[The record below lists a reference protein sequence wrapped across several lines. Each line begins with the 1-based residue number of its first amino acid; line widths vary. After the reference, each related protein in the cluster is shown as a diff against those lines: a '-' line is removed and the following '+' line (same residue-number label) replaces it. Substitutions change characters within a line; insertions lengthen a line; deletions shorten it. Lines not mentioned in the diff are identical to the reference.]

1 MRTKFFLR
9 PNTTKAMP
17 SSGYTITTVGPVAEE
32 AWTQQQIRGQYRLVI
47 MGAAKVG
54 KTSIVKRFLYDEFQ
68 IEHTPTVED
77 VYREEYNLGDYGLV
91 LDILDTSGS
100 YEFPAMRDLA
110 ISTGD
115 AFVLVYSIDNND
127 SFEEVRMLRDKIL
140 DRRKSN
146 VPILVVGNKCDLE
159 EKRMVKREVAET
171 VIRMDWENGFVESSA
186 KNNLNI
192 FEVFK
197 ELLIQANIPY
207 NLSSSTKK
215 RRTSFP
221 DYALS
226 SGKQKCFVKKIGCNV
241 S

>member
-1 MRTKFFLR
+1 
-9 PNTTKAMP
+9 MP
-17 SSGYTITTVGPVAEE
+17 SSGYSITTVEPVAAD

-54 KTSIVKRFLYDEFQ
+54 KTSIVKRFLYDEFNS
-68 IEHTPTVED
+68 EHKPTVED
-77 VYREEYNLGDYGLV
+77 VYREEYNLGNYGLV

-115 AFVLVYSIDNND
+115 AFVLVYSIDD
-127 SFEEVRMLRDKIL
+127 SDTFEEVRTLREKIL

-159 EKRMVKREVAET
+159 DGRVVKREVAET
-171 VIRMDWENGFVESSA
+171 VIRMDWENAFLESSA
-186 KNNLNI
+186 KNNVNV

-197 ELLIQANIPY
+197 ELLVQANIPY
-207 NLSSSTKK
+207 NLCSSNKK

-221 DYALS
+221 DYAIS
-226 SGKQKCFVKKIGCNV
+226 SGKQKCFVNKIGCNV